1 VDETTMATKKK
12 PPSDDTPTPS
22 QIGVRLS
29 PEEYQRLERLAVQIP
44 VSTLARIAIR
54 LGLDVI
60 EAQPG
65 VLLGEEP
72 KTRPKR

>member
-1 VDETTMATKKK
+1 MDETTMATKKK
-12 PPSDDTPTPS
+12 PPSDDTTPS

>member
-1 VDETTMATKKK
+1 MEETMATKKK
-12 PPSDDTPTPS
+12 PPTVDPSTPS

-29 PEEYQRLERLAVQIP
+29 PEEYGRLERLAVQIP

-72 KTRPKR
+72 KARPKR